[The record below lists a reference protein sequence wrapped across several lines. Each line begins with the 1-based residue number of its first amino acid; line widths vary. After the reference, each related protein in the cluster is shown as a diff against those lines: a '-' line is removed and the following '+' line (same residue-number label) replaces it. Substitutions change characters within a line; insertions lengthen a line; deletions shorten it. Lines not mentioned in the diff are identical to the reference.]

1 MEGNVFEVPFS
12 IENMKS
18 CGKAYRERQ
27 LTTIVAIFCALLNSD
42 GGELNMEFED
52 DLILRNETD
61 GISRMIEQRL
71 VDIIGSCLFYAKVS
85 ILKKNAKLL
94 VFTVDSSQSLCTVDY
109 NLYLPTRSQVIPISP
124 WEHPERVKA
133 ILNREVRM
141 QQPFENYEDFV
152 LNRQVPFEE
161 SHSIQFKHLKSQ
173 KSKCVSL
180 ADRMTNKSN
189 KLERYIS
196 AFGNNNGGRIFYG
209 ISDYMV

>member
-27 LTTIVAIFCALLNSD
+27 LTTIVAIICALLNSD

-71 VDIIGSCLFYAKVS
+71 VDIIGSCLFYAKVR
-85 ILKKNAKLL
+85 ILKKNAKQL

-124 WEHPERVKA
+124 WEPPERVKA
-133 ILNREVRM
+133 ILNREVRI
-141 QQPFENYEDFV
+141 QQQIENYDNFV
-152 LNRQVPFEE
+152 LNRHVPFEE
-161 SHSIQFKHLKSQ
+161 SHANQFKHLKSA
-173 KSKCVSL
+173 KTKCVSL